1 MTDQKIYIKAATQI
15 SMQQPL
21 SEAWLTAPER
31 PNVPYQ
37 RSQDPNFRDWLNP
50 LESRRMGKLMKR
62 ALVTAQKVMKEKKSI
77 EDNLK
82 TNGVDPAKFHVI
94 LGNLID
100 DEKVQEQVGT
110 ERYDIVAA
118 NILADVL
125 IPLTPHVVLT
135 MKPGAYY
142 ITSGILEGREDSVA
156 DAMKRAGLEVI
167 SVTAQGEWRCVVGRK
182 PLN

>member
-1 MTDQKIYIKAATQI
+1 MHETTQLCI
-15 SMQQPL
+15 RQIRKY
-21 SEAWLTAPER
+21 LTPET
-31 PNVPYQ
+31 VMLDVGTG
-37 RSQDPNFRDWLNP
+37 SGILAI
-50 LESRRMGKLMKR
+50 LALMFGIKR
-62 ALVTAQKVMKEKKSI
+62 AVGTDLDPCAPPAI
-77 EDNLK
+77 EDNLR
-82 TNGVDPAKFHVI
+82 TNGVDPSKFEVI

-100 DEKVQEQVGT
+100 DPEVQAKVGT

-125 IPLTPHVVLT
+125 IPLTPHVVPT

-156 DAMKRAGLEVI
+156 EAMRQAGLEVI

-182 PLN
+182 PLK